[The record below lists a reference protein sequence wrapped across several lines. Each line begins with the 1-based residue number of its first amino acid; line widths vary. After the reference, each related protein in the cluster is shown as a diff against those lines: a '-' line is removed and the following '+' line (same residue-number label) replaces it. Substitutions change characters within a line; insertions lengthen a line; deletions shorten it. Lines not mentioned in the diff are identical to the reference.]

1 MAIQAPNMQEIYTTL
16 HFGNYLHGGSFR
28 GGGVLLLL
36 LDRLGAA
43 DGASA
48 ALAQP
53 RVQALRVE
61 PVAAPRQHT
70 APVARAERIQTH
82 RALATTG
89 ALLELMARQ
98 LANLLGRKASTAAFF
113 LLRVL
118 RHAAGGALAEERP
131 ADGDAEMEKEHQHE
145 ADSDEDDAVWC

>member
-1 MAIQAPNMQEIYTTL
+1 MS
-16 HFGNYLHGGSFR
+16 NYLHGGSYR
-28 GGGVLLLL
+28 AGGVLPL

-61 PVAAPRQHT
+61 PVAAPRHHT
-70 APVARAERIQTH
+70 APVARAEHIQAH
-82 RALATTG
+82 RALATAG

-98 LANLLGRKASTAAFF
+98 PANLLGRKASTAAFF
-113 LLRVL
+113 LRVL
-118 RHAAGGALAEERP
+118 RDAAGGARAEEH
-131 ADGDAEMEKEHQHE
+131 ADGHDEMENDHQHE
-145 ADSDEDDAVWC
+145 ADSDEDDAV